1 MAACTKSEVVELNK
15 GNEISLT
22 AVTGKNL
29 TKAADG
35 YCNKAK
41 PHDFQVWA
49 STTSDPKVYFKN
61 ETYTDYS
68 GTYKSATAHYWPEEH
83 LDFFAAK
90 NHNGTV
96 TFDPT
101 AAVPFTVE
109 GYTVNSDVT
118 AQTDFIYAVSKNVTK
133 PAGGKTNLNFRH
145 ALSQIE
151 FKAKNENKNIY
162 VYIDGVKVVNV
173 KNTGNFLIDKAT
185 TGNFDHNTTESEAD
199 TRPDGTRGTWSAQ
212 SGTQTYTVSLGSKK
226 PVAAGT
232 PTVPVNLTHSDS
244 DEYTTNSMYLLP
256 QSLTVWNGSGKAKDS
271 SDAYFIVKALIY
283 NVADPNVTFVPD
295 DNVVLWGDKSSGTWE
310 TKEIA
315 VQIPNGTTWQ
325 DGLRYVYTFNFTT
338 YGTGG
343 TDPGTGD
350 KVLTPITLEV
360 TVDDF
365 VDAGNT
371 DVEVK

>member
-1 MAACTKSEVVELNK
+1 M
-15 GNEISLT
+15 
-22 AVTGKNL
+22 
-29 TKAADG
+29 
-35 YCNKAK
+35 Y
-41 PHDFQVWA
+41 FQ
-49 STTSDPKVYFKN
+49 N
-61 ETYTDYS
+61 ETYTQD
-68 GTYKSATAHYWPEEH
+68 GDTYKSTIAHYWPAEN

-96 TFDPT
+96 TFNPT

-173 KNTGNFLIDKAT
+173 NNTGNFLIKNAT
-185 TGNFDHNTTESEAD
+185 TGNFDHNTTESEED
-199 TRPDGTRGTWSAQ
+199 TRPDGTRGTWSSQ
-212 SGTQTYTVSLGSKK
+212 NGTQTYTVDLGTKK
-226 PVAAGT
+226 AVAAGT

-256 QSLTVWNGSGKAKDS
+256 QSLTVWNGSGKASES

-283 NVADPNVTFVPD
+283 NVADPNVTFVPA

-310 TKEIA
+310 TREIA
-315 VQIPNGTTWQ
+315 VQIPTGMVWK

-371 DVEVK
+371 DVDVK